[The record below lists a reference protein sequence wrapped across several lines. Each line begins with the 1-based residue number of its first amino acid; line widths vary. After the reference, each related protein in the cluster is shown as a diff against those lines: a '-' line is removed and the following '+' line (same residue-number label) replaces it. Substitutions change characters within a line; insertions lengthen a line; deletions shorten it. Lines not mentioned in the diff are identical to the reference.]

1 MSSIVQLINTIA
13 NIHSSANP
21 KLSSRYNLFPPKD
34 VESFEFYK
42 KQEGAMWSANEF
54 EYTRDIKDF
63 EALPVNER
71 EMLKTVL
78 GFFAPGDGLISEN
91 LIFRFLLECETYEE
105 KSMFIAQLFIELVHA
120 ETYGT
125 TIQTLI
131 QDNNERDKLLD
142 AVNTSPPIKAK
153 AQWMEKY
160 LFADLPRAERLVAFA
175 CAEGIFFCSL
185 FMFIFWFRSRGILP
199 NLIAS
204 NEKISQD
211 ERLHR
216 DYGAMLYRRY
226 KHQTTTERV
235 KEIVKSAVEVELQFI
250 SHILKEPIKELN
262 QDNTTLFVKNVADN
276 LMVQLGLE
284 KIWDVPSPF
293 TWMNDI
299 SLQQKGNFYEVRIS
313 SYKQF
318 SLSEALDWK
327 KRINVEEEKDVTD
340 VDF

>member
-1 MSSIVQLINTIA
+1 MSIVNLVNQIA
-13 NIHSSANP
+13 SIHASKNP
-21 KLSSRYNLFPPKD
+21 KLSSRYNLFPPSD
-34 VESFEFYK
+34 QESFEFYK
-42 KQEGAMWSANEF
+42 KQEGAMWSSNEF
-54 EYTRDIKDF
+54 EYTRDVKDF
-63 EALPVNER
+63 DAIPENER
-71 EMLKTVL
+71 KMLKCVL

-125 TIQTLI
+125 TIQTLLH
-131 QDNNERDKLLD
+131 NEKEREDLLD
-142 AVNTSPPIKAK
+142 AVDTAPPIRAK
-153 AQWMEKY
+153 AEWMERY
-160 LFADLPRAERLVAFA
+160 LFADLPRAERLAAFA

-226 KHQTTTERV
+226 KNQTNSSRILD
-235 KEIVKSAVEVELQFI
+235 IVKSAVEVEKQFI
-250 SHILKEPIKELN
+250 EFILQEPVSELN
-262 QDNTTLFVKNVADN
+262 QTNALQFVQSVADN
-276 LMVQLGLE
+276 LLVQFGLE
-284 KIWDVPSPF
+284 PHWGVKNPY

-318 SLSEALDWK
+318 SLAEAMERTK
-327 KRINVEEEKDVTD
+327 GAKEAKDLTE